1 MQEKAYYRLNELQH
15 HHGIT
20 ADEIRFL
27 VEQKSLRLSFL
38 LQDISLV
45 VGTRV
50 KKGFIGQGS
59 TTVDAIASVD
69 ISESLALLSREK
81 VKTKT
86 VYLRQASFKGYSPA
100 YPFKTKVPNS
110 EIIEWHS
117 TELSAI
123 KQGVVVAKN
132 FPREQQSNIAAMGD
146 IFKMFSGGAPIPE
159 QLNEKI
165 KQTGDNDLFCD
176 EFKFSLSDACLFAD
190 DLKRHGLLGSDTASK
205 PHSSKLK
212 EQNGSADGK
221 PNRSTAEPNRQARAT
236 YYNRGSKAKR
246 IVSNLIDH
254 SPTATASELWALLHE
269 SQSDDDLLD
278 LIDPERMV
286 LEVTTDKILW
296 NVSEELPERQK
307 QITRGTFNNLVTE
320 LKK

>member
-27 VEQKSLRLSFL
+27 VEQKRLRLSFL
-38 LQDISLV
+38 LQDISLI
-45 VGTRV
+45 VGKLV
-50 KKGFIGQGS
+50 KQGFIGQGS

-69 ISESLALLSREK
+69 ISQSLALLSRGK

-86 VYLRQASFKGYSPA
+86 VYLRQASFKYYSPA
-100 YPFKTKVPNS
+100 YPFKTKAPNS
-110 EIIEWHS
+110 EIIEWHP
-117 TELSAI
+117 TELSTI

-132 FPREQQSNIAAMGD
+132 FPREQQSSAAAMTD
-146 IFKMFSGGAPIPE
+146 IFKMFSGDATPPDY
-159 QLNEKI
+159 LKEKI
-165 KQTGDNDLFCD
+165 KKNGDTDIYCE
-176 EFKFSLSDACLFAD
+176 EFKFSLSDACLFVD

-205 PHSSKLK
+205 PYSSKLK

-221 PNRSTAEPNRQARAT
+221 PNRSTTEPNRQARAT

-269 SQSDDDLLD
+269 SQSDDALLD
-278 LIDPERMV
+278 LIDPESVV

-296 NVSEELPERQK
+296 NVSEELPERQR